1 MSVKDNLK
9 DAVSNVSEVETYQ
22 KKIEG
27 FIDVLKRHGNSNA
40 KIYSGH
46 GKMLSQL
53 LRSQRGA

>member
-22 KKIEG
+22 KKIDG
-27 FIDVLKRHGNSNA
+27 FIDVLKRHSNSNA

-46 GKMLSQL
+46 GKRLSQL
-53 LRSQRGA
+53 LR